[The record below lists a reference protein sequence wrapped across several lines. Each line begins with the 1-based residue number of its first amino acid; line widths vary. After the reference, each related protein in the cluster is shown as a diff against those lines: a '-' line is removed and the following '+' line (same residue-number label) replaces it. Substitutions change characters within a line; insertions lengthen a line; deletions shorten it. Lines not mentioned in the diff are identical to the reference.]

1 MKNYSISSISF
12 RSNENLLQNIYGE
25 EKCKQFI
32 SHIKREIKKTQT
44 SEVKQALN
52 SYPFDNFTM
61 HPEIAGKTLK
71 SVSIR
76 LKGNQF
82 QERSAGS
89 DLTQNAET
97 LINEAESYKKFLEDP
112 DLLENAGFSLKKAE
126 YQPICGSNID
136 CYEGVI
142 NNNKSEIKISN
153 FGLEIAER
161 INNNIQKLTFI
172 DWAGTEILFTKENK
186 FGRETIIR
194 KILKILNTDIEDK
207 IKIFQK
213 L

>member
-1 MKNYSISSISF
+1 
-12 RSNENLLQNIYGE
+12 
-25 EKCKQFI
+25 
-32 SHIKREIKKTQT
+32 
-44 SEVKQALN
+44 
-52 SYPFDNFTM
+52 M

-126 YQPICGSNID
+126 YQPICESKID
-136 CYEGVI
+136 CYEGV
-142 NNNKSEIKISN
+142 
-153 FGLEIAER
+153 

>member
-1 MKNYSISSISF
+1 
-12 RSNENLLQNIYGE
+12 
-25 EKCKQFI
+25 
-32 SHIKREIKKTQT
+32 
-44 SEVKQALN
+44 
-52 SYPFDNFTM
+52 M

-126 YQPICGSNID
+126 YQPICESKID

-161 INNNIQKLTFI
+161 INNNIQKLTKS
-172 DWAGTEILFTKENK
+172 TKNRVTRINQDYFK
-186 FGRETIIR
+186 KIIN
-194 KILKILNTDIEDK
+194 IINHLKISNNQDNPGY
-207 IKIFQK
+207 
-213 L
+213 